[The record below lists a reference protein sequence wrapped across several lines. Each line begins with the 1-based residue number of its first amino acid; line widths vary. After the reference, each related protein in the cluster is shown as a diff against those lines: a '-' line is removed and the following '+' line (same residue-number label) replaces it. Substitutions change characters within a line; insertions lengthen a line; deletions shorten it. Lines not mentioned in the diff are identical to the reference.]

1 MREREREN
9 NKNPKPSP
17 NQTHFTLHLRF
28 RLDPR
33 FYYLFVQIT
42 HHRIIVHPL
51 LFHLLPALKAN
62 MESDPFFLDWG
73 SSVNVNE
80 DLRRTIRTE
89 INTLDQD
96 LQKLDQSIRTE
107 EKTSSLLHRDFSHA
121 QAELISLKNEVSEEK
136 ENAAMNEQFQ
146 MKLGESLEKEV
157 VNVISVQREQT
168 GPGESG
174 CESGCESAVELGMA
188 EYVMKRSQ
196 EIKHL
201 KMTIQAKK
209 TSLNERLIKVD
220 EVQIQ
225 LKDANDRIMK
235 EERNQSVWNDDVEI
249 QQKEFSAESQRMQS
263 VKDSLTK
270 RRKNVGD
277 FTQQRTECVSTKYG
291 MNALSTVLYTIV
303 FCLY

>member
-1 MREREREN
+1 
-9 NKNPKPSP
+9 
-17 NQTHFTLHLRF
+17 
-28 RLDPR
+28 
-33 FYYLFVQIT
+33 
-42 HHRIIVHPL
+42 
-51 LFHLLPALKAN
+51 

-80 DLRRTIRTE
+80 DLRRTIRAE

-96 LQKLDQSIRTE
+96 LQKLDQCIRTE
-107 EKTSSLLHRDFSHA
+107 ERTSSLLLRDFSHA
-121 QAELISLKNEVSEEK
+121 QAELISLRNEGSEEK
-136 ENAAMNEQFQ
+136 ENATMNEQFQ

-168 GPGESG
+168 GAGESG
-174 CESGCESAVELGMA
+174 CESAAELGMA

-209 TSLNERLIKVD
+209 ASLNERLIKVE
-220 EVQIQ
+220 EVQIH

-235 EERNQSVWNDDVEI
+235 EERNKSVWNDDVEI
-249 QQKEFSAESQRMQS
+249 QQKEFAAESQRMQS
-263 VKDSLTK
+263 VKESLTK

-277 FTQQRTECVSTKYG
+277 FTQQRTECVSTKYE
-291 MNALSTVLYTIV
+291 MNALPHCVLVLLIV
-303 FCLY
+303 FQGAFNLILVS

>member
-1 MREREREN
+1 
-9 NKNPKPSP
+9 
-17 NQTHFTLHLRF
+17 
-28 RLDPR
+28 
-33 FYYLFVQIT
+33 
-42 HHRIIVHPL
+42 
-51 LFHLLPALKAN
+51 

-168 GPGESG
+168 GAGENA
-174 CESGCESAVELGMA
+174 CESAVELGMA
-188 EYVMKRSQ
+188 EYVMQRSQ

-209 TSLNERLIKVD
+209 ASLNERLIKVD

-235 EERNQSVWNDDVEI
+235 EQRNQSVWNDDVEI